1 MRPLHTGDAFG
12 TIELLHQSHDV
23 TQPLSLTIG
32 AALGDW
38 ALTSTPPHGNAV
50 DDVALEME
58 SSDII
63 KGKLI
68 REEVHPPKNDDYTC
82 LAL

>member
-1 MRPLHTGDAFG
+1 MF
-12 TIELLHQSHDV
+12 Q
-23 TQPLSLTIG
+23 QLTIG

-63 KGKLI
+63 YHLKFDGEKD
-68 REEVHPPKNDDYTC
+68 HPSLKNDYTC

>member
-1 MRPLHTGDAFG
+1 MF
-12 TIELLHQSHDV
+12 Q
-23 TQPLSLTIG
+23 QLTIG

-38 ALTSTPPHGNAV
+38 ALTSTPPHGNTV

-63 KGKLI
+63 YHLKNLI
-68 REEVHPPKNDDYTC
+68 GRKTTLHKTMTIPVWPCSRACVPC
-82 LAL
+82 QAWLALGHGAPG

>member
-1 MRPLHTGDAFG
+1 MF
-12 TIELLHQSHDV
+12 Q
-23 TQPLSLTIG
+23 QLTIG

-58 SSDII
+58 SSDTI

-68 REEVHPPKNDDYTC
+68 RDEDHPPK
-82 LAL
+82 